1 MTDTV
6 NQQEVKPLDRVTE
19 ALDAG
24 AMQPVRRMMNS
35 LHSAEI
41 ANLLESLPPSQRD
54 VVWSLVARPD
64 QGDVL
69 VELADEVRAGLIEDM
84 DSNALLAATEGMET
98 DDLADFIQDL
108 PDTMTSQILQLMD
121 QQDRDRVQSILKYD
135 EHTAGGLMN
144 TDTVTVRE
152 DVSLEVVLRYLHQ
165 RGDLPEHTDSLF
177 VVDRHEQ
184 YQGTVSLEDLVTSN
198 PLLPVTD
205 VINRD
210 APAFAVE
217 LSSSDVAKV
226 FENRDLYSAAT
237 VDSNGKLVGRITI
250 DDVVDVIRE
259 EADKEILSRV
269 GLSDEDDIF
278 SRVIPSTRRRAVW
291 LGLNL
296 ATAFIAS
303 WVIGNFQ
310 GTLEKLVA
318 LAVLMPI
325 VASMGGIA
333 GTQTM
338 TMVIR
343 GMALDQIGK
352 SNFRWLLGKEIMVGI
367 LNGLIWASVVAMI
380 TILWFKDNTL
390 GLIIGVAMLANQVIA
405 SFCGVMV
412 PMVLRRMDI
421 DPALAG
427 GVVLTTITDVAG
439 FVIFLGLATLILV

>member
-1 MTDTV
+1 MTESV
-6 NQQEVKPLDRVTE
+6 NQQDIKPLDRVSE

-41 ANLLESLPPSQRD
+41 ANLLESLPPSERE
-54 VVWSLVARPD
+54 VVWSLVASTD

-69 VELADEVRAGLIEDM
+69 VELADEVRTGLIEDM
-84 DSNALLAATEGMET
+84 DTTELVAATEGMET

-108 PDTMTSQILQLMD
+108 PAKMTSQILQLMD
-121 QQDRDRVQSILKYD
+121 NQDRERVQSILKYD
-135 EHTAGGLMN
+135 EDTAGGLMN

-152 DVSLEVVLRYLHQ
+152 DVSLEVVRRYLQQ
-165 RGDLPEHTDSLF
+165 RGELPEHTDSLF
-177 VVDRHEQ
+177 VVDRNEH
-184 YQGTVSLEDLVTSN
+184 YQGTLSLEALVTSD
-198 PLLPVTD
+198 PALPVTD
-205 VINRD
+205 VVNRD

-217 LSSSDVAKV
+217 LESFEVAKV

-237 VDSNGKLVGRITI
+237 IDTNGRLVGRITI

-259 EADKEILSRV
+259 EADKDVLSRV

-291 LGLNL
+291 LGINL

-352 SNFRWLLGKEIMVGI
+352 SNFRWLLGKEIMVGL
-367 LNGLIWASVVAMI
+367 LNGLIWATVVAMI
-380 TILWFKDNTL
+380 TILWFKDNQL
-390 GLIIGVAMLANQVIA
+390 GLIIGIAMLANQVIA

-412 PMVLRRMDI
+412 PMVLRRMQI

-439 FVIFLGLATLILV
+439 FLIFLGLATMVLV